1 MRPSTIFLAAQALR
15 AQYTAI
21 ATSSQSCTDYDINVS
36 VERTTRETFQDRAY
50 SADILYALARKEIL
64 VSNEYTLSSRL
75 CTPVEKAQ
83 EDHTDTIQLLVHGA
97 SFNKVMW
104 DLPYQPERYSWVK
117 RMSEEGYPTLA
128 VDLIGN
134 GNSTF
139 PDGLL
144 EAQTQTYVENI
155 HEVIQKLR
163 RGEVDGKKWK
173 KIVFVGFSIGGIVA
187 NSLAQQYP
195 DDVDA
200 IVLHGISWDA
210 SWIYPAFL
218 SGLQAPAQQID
229 PDKWGHVPATYQ
241 TQSTREGRITACFSG
256 AYDPN
261 ILEVD
266 WNTRDFDSFGAAM
279 TFTYHLVDAPE
290 YKGPVFLGIGER
302 DSTFCGGE
310 VCGSQPYALFDK
322 FPKASTHDIKV
333 YPETGHL
340 ILYHYSGQDLMTDTL
355 SFLKN
360 VGF

>member
-1 MRPSTIFLAAQALR
+1 MGT
-15 AQYTAI
+15 
-21 ATSSQSCTDYDINVS
+21 
-36 VERTTRETFQDRAY
+36 
-50 SADILYALARKEIL
+50 
-64 VSNEYTLSSRL
+64 
-75 CTPVEKAQ
+75 
-83 EDHTDTIQLLVHGA
+83 
-97 SFNKVMW
+97 
-104 DLPYQPERYSWVK
+104 
-117 RMSEEGYPTLA
+117 
-128 VDLIGN
+128 GN

-163 RGEVDGKKWK
+163 RGEVDGKQWK

-266 WNTRDFDSFGAAM
+266 W
-279 TFTYHLVDAPE
+279 
-290 YKGPVFLGIGER
+290 
-302 DSTFCGGE
+302 
-310 VCGSQPYALFDK
+310 
-322 FPKASTHDIKV
+322 
-333 YPETGHL
+333 
-340 ILYHYSGQDLMTDTL
+340 
-355 SFLKN
+355 
-360 VGF
+360 